1 MKRDMLFLLVIAV
14 GFVGTLAVLDYHA
27 IMRLVSP

>member
-1 MKRDMLFLLVIAV
+1 MRRDAAILFVIAV

-27 IMRLVSP
+27 ILRLVSP